1 MSVLIIHVPYEKKK
15 LDIKTKLVLEL
26 GFTASETP
34 MKQD

>member
-1 MSVLIIHVPYEKKK
+1 MSVLIIHVPYEKK

-26 GFTASETP
+26 GFTASETL